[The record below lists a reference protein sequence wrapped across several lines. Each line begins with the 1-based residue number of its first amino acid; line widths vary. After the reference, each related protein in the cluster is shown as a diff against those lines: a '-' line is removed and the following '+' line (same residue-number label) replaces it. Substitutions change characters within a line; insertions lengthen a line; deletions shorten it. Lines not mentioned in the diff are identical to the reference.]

1 MDVTVLGIQIALVI
15 GLNEAIKRSLMEERH
30 YRYIPLLALV
40 LGVGMAF
47 ISRQTETLAQTITN
61 GLIIGLSSVGLFS
74 AVKNTKIR

>member
-15 GLNEAIKRSLMEERH
+15 GLNEAVKRSLMEECH

-40 LGVGMAF
+40 LGMGMAF
-47 ISRQTETLAQTITN
+47 ISRQTETVAQTVTN

-74 AVKNTKIR
+74 AVKNTVE

>member
-15 GLNEAIKRSLMEERH
+15 GLNEAIKRALMEERH
-30 YRYIPLLALV
+30 YRYIPILALA

-47 ISRQTETLAQTITN
+47 ISRQTETVAQTVTS

-74 AVKNTKIR
+74 TVKNTKIR

>member
-15 GLNEAIKRSLMEERH
+15 GLNEVIKRSVMKECH

-40 LGVGMAF
+40 LGMGMAF
-47 ISRQTETLAQTITN
+47 ISRQTETVAQTVTN

-74 AVKNTKIR
+74 AVKNTVE